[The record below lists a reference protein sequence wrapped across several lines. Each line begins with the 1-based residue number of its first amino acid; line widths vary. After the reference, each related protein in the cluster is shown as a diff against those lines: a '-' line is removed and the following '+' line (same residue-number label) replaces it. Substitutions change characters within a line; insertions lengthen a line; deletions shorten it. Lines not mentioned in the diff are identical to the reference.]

1 MFLLYATLC
10 SVWGAREILNRLAS
24 STLLRRESLL
34 LTGEKMKCR
43 ENKAWW
49 AWPCDHGCLFV
60 EKASLW
66 RRPRVNSESMRQA
79 PIPGIK
85 RNSRSC
91 SKSPVLQHHPSQH
104 CFFCLHL
111 CNAHHFSNLD
121 GKGLTKAQGTRG
133 TRNASSRAHN
143 GRKARH

>member
-24 STLLRRESLL
+24 STLLRRKSLL
-34 LTGEKMKCR
+34 LTGEKLKCT
-43 ENKAWW
+43 ESKA
-49 AWPCDHGCLFV
+49 HGHGGHGPV
-60 EKASLW
+60 TMAASLW
-66 RRPRVNSESMRQA
+66 RRPRVSSESIRQA

-85 RNSRSC
+85 RNSRSH
-91 SKSPVLQHHPSQH
+91 SKSPVLEHCPSQH